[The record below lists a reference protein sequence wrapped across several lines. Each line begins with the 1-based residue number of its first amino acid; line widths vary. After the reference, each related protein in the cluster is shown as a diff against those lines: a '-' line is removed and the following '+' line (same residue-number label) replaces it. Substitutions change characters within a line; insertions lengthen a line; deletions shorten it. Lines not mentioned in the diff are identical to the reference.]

1 MATLNDGDGF
11 AMRTRNQLAGET
23 PYRKIMAPMIRI
35 EAPDVCHAE
44 DAALKQRILR
54 FLASIGVQELENIDV
69 EVAHGVATLC
79 GRVISP
85 RDRWLCSNGAGRV
98 AGVLRVIDQL
108 EIGSSFDRNGP
119 ALFEKVRKHAARR
132 FEGRRPK

>member
-1 MATLNDGDGF
+1 MAALNDGDAF
-11 AMRTRNQLAGET
+11 AMRNSNRLAGEA
-23 PYRKIMAPMIRI
+23 PYRNVVAPMTRI
-35 EAPDVCHAE
+35 DAPNVFNAE

-54 FLASIGVQELENIDV
+54 FLASMGVQELKNVDL
-69 EVAHGVATLC
+69 EVTHGVATLC
-79 GRVISP
+79 GRVVSP

-108 EIGSSFDRNGP
+108 EIGGSLDRNVP
-119 ALFEKVRKHAARR
+119 ATFEKVRKHAARR